1 MTDEVSEWSFFFV
14 SKLSHDHFLEMKTEI
29 FQVQTASCCWILIQ
43 SWCECFA
50 PSVQH
55 EQELFE
61 HIEVYFSLSR
71 RFKLNA
77 FIWILDERNQDF

>member
-14 SKLSHDHFLEMKTEI
+14 SKLSHDHFLEMKTE
-29 FQVQTASCCWILIQ
+29 WILIQ
-43 SWCECFA
+43 SWCEYFA
-50 PSVQH
+50 ASVQH

-77 FIWILDERNQDF
+77 FIWILDERNPDF